1 MAADRVAQG
10 REGTDKVLA
19 VDRAADYRLCPSGR
33 SGQIALAHRARLSGT
48 EAGTRPRTL
57 RGSRLARLS
66 SPRHALHRRLW
77 IPNLRAGD
85 DSPLSGSLR
94 LALPATCCSRQ
105 LSTPRRRRCGLSV
118 TAQTP
123 LPPSDDD

>member
-19 VDRAADYRLCPSGR
+19 VDLAADYRLCPSGR

-57 RGSRLARLS
+57 RGPRLAWLPS
-66 SPRHALHRRLW
+66 SRHALHRCLR
-77 IPNLRAGD
+77 IPDLREGD
-85 DSPLSGSLR
+85 DSPLGASPR
-94 LALPATCCSRQ
+94 LLATFHSRKLP
-105 LSTPRRRRCGLSV
+105 TPWRRPRGLSA
-118 TAQTP
+118 TPQTP
-123 LPPSDDD
+123 SPPCADD

>member
-19 VDRAADYRLCPSGR
+19 VDLAADDRLCPSGR

-57 RGSRLARLS
+57 RGPRLAWLPS
-66 SPRHALHRRLW
+66 SRHALHRSLR
-77 IPNLRAGD
+77 IPDLREGD
-85 DSPLSGSLR
+85 DSPLGSPPR
-94 LALPATCCSRQ
+94 LSLPATCRSQ
-105 LSTPRRRRCGLSV
+105 LLPTPRGRRCGLSV

-123 LPPSDDD
+123 SPPCADD